1 MRARVAVLAHSQT
14 SPPPATRVP
23 ADGRLRLEQRI
34 RALPIRWRIGAIAA
48 LNTAVVLLLMA
59 LIWDGAQ
66 VITGAWSELRQARQS
81 DRLLVLLESEAVR
94 LQNLIHRYFNQ
105 PQPNLLAEIE
115 RRRSRLLAMLKTR
128 AAIEPAF
135 ASSVSSLVEATERF
149 LAGFDQLREV
159 RATISNTY
167 EHEVLRIAREMTG
180 LYSTIETATKNRDA
194 AIWPALS
201 RSREAFSAALVAAN
215 AYYLS
220 IASDAATDAYQNLDA
235 IERTIPA
242 MLELA
247 DNDVQRSTLATL
259 RQRAASLRGSLNSL
273 SENFATQSRLLRE
286 SIDGNQTSMLAA
298 IERMGAAVRAR
309 EEQSQAHFDQALNDV
324 YFQVALVA
332 LAFLILIVVIGFAI
346 AGSISGPLGE
356 LKAAMHAIVAGD
368 YDRRVRGTEARD
380 EIGEMARAVEVFREN
395 AVARRRAE
403 EELRTSKERAE
414 STLADLRETQQS
426 LIQAEKLAALG
437 GLVAGV
443 AHEVNNPVGISL
455 TVASSL
461 VRRCEAFGTEIAA
474 GQLRRSRLDEFV
486 SGTREA
492 AGQLVSN
499 LERAGELIQSFKQVA
514 VDRSHEERRHFD
526 LKQSTD
532 QIVASLR
539 PGLRRAQIELATDV
553 PEFIQLDSFPGA
565 YGQVITNLVLNA
577 VTHAFGDEPAGTIR
591 IEARRSGAAHVEIT
605 FIDSGSGMSE
615 EVQRR
620 AFDPFFTTRRNQGGT
635 GLGLH
640 IVYNIVT
647 RRLGGRISLNS
658 SPGRG
663 TTFRILLPLLAP
675 REEPAV
681 ADIMTTDR

>member
-1 MRARVAVLAHSQT
+1 VAVFAQT
-14 SPPPATRVP
+14 QAPLSGARTPSA
-23 ADGRLRLEQRI
+23 GRARLEQRI

-66 VITGAWSELRQARQS
+66 VITGSWQELRQARQS

-128 AAIEPAF
+128 AANEPAF
-135 ASSVSSLVEATERF
+135 STSVGSLVEATERF

-167 EHEVLRIAREMTG
+167 EHEVVRAARDMSG

-194 AIWPALS
+194 PIWPALS
-201 RSREAFSAALVAAN
+201 KSREAFSATLVAAN

-220 IASDAATDAYQNLDA
+220 IASDAAEEAYRSLDT
-235 IERTIPA
+235 IERTLPA
-242 MLELA
+242 MLELT
-247 DNDVQRSTLATL
+247 DNDQQRNALAAL
-259 RQRAASLRGSLNSL
+259 RQRATLLRSALNNL
-273 SENFATQSRLLRE
+273 TENFATQSRLLRE
-286 SIDGNQTSMLAA
+286 SIDGNQASMLGA
-298 IERMGAAVRAR
+298 IERMAAAVRAR

-332 LAFLILIVVIGFAI
+332 LAFLILIVAVGFAI

-356 LKAAMHAIVAGD
+356 LKTAMHAIVAGD

-380 EIGEMARAVEVFREN
+380 EIGEMARAAEVFREN

-403 EELRTSKERAE
+403 DELRASKERAE
-414 STLADLRETQQS
+414 NTLADLRDTQQS

-461 VRRCEAFGTEIAA
+461 AQRCAAFATEIAG
-474 GQLRRSRLDEFV
+474 GQLRRSRLEEFV
-486 SGTREA
+486 AGAREA
-492 AGQLVSN
+492 ANQLVSN
-499 LERAGELIQSFKQVA
+499 LDRAGDLIQSFKQVA

-526 LKQSTD
+526 LKESTD

-539 PGLRRAQIELATDV
+539 PGLKRAQIELVTDV
-553 PEFIQLDSFPGA
+553 GEFIQLDSFPGA
-565 YGQVITNLVLNA
+565 YGQVITNLALNA
-577 VTHAFGDEPAGTIR
+577 VTHGFGHNPSGTIR
-591 IEARRSGAAHVEIT
+591 ITARRSGAAHVEIVFSDDGT
-605 FIDSGSGMSE
+605 GMSE

-620 AFDPFFTTRRNQGGT
+620 AFDPFFTTRRSHGGT

-647 RRLGGRISLNS
+647 RRLGGRIALNS
-658 SPGRG
+658 APGRG
-663 TTFRILLPLLAP
+663 TTFRIMLPLVAP
-675 REEPAV
+675 RQEPV
-681 ADIMTTDR
+681 IADIMTVTDR